1 MDKKDLIKER
11 ANLMDWPEAVALL
24 KVATD
29 HYASRIASEGKF
41 SQEAVA
47 KSCEYQAAWIRI
59 QR

>member
-1 MDKKDLIKER
+1 MNKKDLIKER

-24 KVATD
+24 KEATD
-29 HYASRIASEGKF
+29 NYACIVANEGEF

>member
-1 MDKKDLIKER
+1 
-11 ANLMDWPEAVALL
+11 MDWPEAVALL
-24 KVATD
+24 KIATD